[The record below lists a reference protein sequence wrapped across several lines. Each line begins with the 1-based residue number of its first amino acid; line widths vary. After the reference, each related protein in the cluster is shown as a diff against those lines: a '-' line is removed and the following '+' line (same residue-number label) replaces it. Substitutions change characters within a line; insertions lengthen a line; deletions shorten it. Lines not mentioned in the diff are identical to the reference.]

1 MNRDFLEQL
10 ADLDVLAPPVE
21 FDRQFHRRLNH
32 ALLVQQ
38 TLDLA
43 VRAMPWAMVQL
54 ARALAGAIDYT
65 FTGRFPR
72 SDQSGDQSRT

>member
-10 ADLDVLAPPVE
+10 ADLDVPAPPVE

-38 TLDLA
+38 TLDLV

-65 FTGRFPR
+65 FTGRFPPP
-72 SDQSGDQSRT
+72 DQTGDQSKI